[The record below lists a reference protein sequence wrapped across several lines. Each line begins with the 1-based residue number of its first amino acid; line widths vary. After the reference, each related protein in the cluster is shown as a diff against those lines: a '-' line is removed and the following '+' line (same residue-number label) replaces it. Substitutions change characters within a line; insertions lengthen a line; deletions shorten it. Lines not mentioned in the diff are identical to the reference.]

1 MCIWVGHKVWGD
13 CTSGVKLLIFLGG
26 EASCLFNVLEKGN
39 EFENVGFSFCLLVI
53 MKLNYVL
60 DLYKQ
65 NQFYL

>member
-1 MCIWVGHKVWGD
+1 MHREL
-13 CTSGVKLLIFLGG
+13 T
-26 EASCLFNVLEKGN
+26 EVLN
-39 EFENVGFSFCLLVI
+39 ENVGFSFCLLVI

>member
-1 MCIWVGHKVWGD
+1 MRYSVIMILDGYLVNIHHVSYNGMTNMIH
-13 CTSGVKLLIFLGG
+13 S
-26 EASCLFNVLEKGN
+26 N
-39 EFENVGFSFCLLVI
+39 ENVGFSFCFLLI